1 MKIIFFK
8 IFQFLLKI
16 SSSQISCKLNNFRQ
30 KFMGRDIVFF
40 YDKKINL
47 YKVKSD
53 NAIMYFSDKMRG
65 FNTYAY
71 GIKER
76 ATSLAETYS
85 LDKLEIFNNEV
96 VIDCGANFGDL
107 YDWTLIKN

>member
-1 MKIIFFK
+1 
-8 IFQFLLKI
+8 
-16 SSSQISCKLNNFRQ
+16 
-30 KFMGRDIVFF
+30 
-40 YDKKINL
+40 
-47 YKVKSD
+47 
-53 NAIMYFSDKMRG
+53 MRG

-96 VIDCGANFGDL
+96 VIDCGANFGIVCL
-107 YDWTLIKN
+107 TNQKFKR